1 MAQVIAVNT
10 VHSGSGVSTTVAN
23 LAALL
28 TTAPPGLRVGAI
40 DACLSAPTLHLLFG
54 LPRSDFGWT
63 LNDHL
68 LGRCSLEAAV
78 HRVDVGDNAA
88 QPRSLLLVPAN
99 PDVIAVAKADHLDYD
114 VDTLGASCRQL
125 ASNLGLDVLLIDT
138 EAGLPP
144 STLASFAAANSVL
157 LVLALDKQQYQGA
170 ARTVAVVDQ
179 LPVGR
184 RGVLVNL
191 VSPSLHYDTVQA
203 QVMQSY
209 GWDVTAIVPYCD
221 ELVALGSAS
230 LFVLRYPAHPVTA
243 ILRQVAQGL
252 VGEGQGLPFTR

>member
-1 MAQVIAVNT
+1 MAQVIAVNA
-10 VHSGSGVSTTVAN
+10 VHAGSGVSTIVAN
-23 LAALL
+23 VAALL
-28 TTAPPGLRVGAI
+28 ATAQPALRVGVL

-54 LPRSDFGWT
+54 LPRPAFGWT

-78 HRVDVGDNAA
+78 HRVPVGDNAA
-88 QPRSLLLVPAN
+88 QAQTLLLIPAD
-99 PDVIAVAKADHLDYD
+99 PDVTAVAKADRLAYN
-114 VDTLGASCRQL
+114 VDNLGASCQQL
-125 ASNLGLDVLLIDT
+125 ASDLALDVLFIDT

-144 STLASFAAANSVL
+144 STLAVLAAASTVL
-157 LVLALDKQQYQGA
+157 LVLALDKQYYQGT

-179 LPVGR
+179 LPVAWR
-184 RGVLVNL
+184 RMMVNL
-191 VSPSLHYDTVQA
+191 VSPSLRYDNVET

-230 LFVLRYPAHPVTA
+230 LFGLRYPAHPITA
-243 ILRQVAQGL
+243 ILGQVAQEM
-252 VGEGQGLPFTR
+252 VGEGQGLDEP